1 MKKRVT
7 RLESEERDIGER
19 DEIRKSMGKTLFSL
33 FVFLYLYLHAHKS
46 PFSPLIIYKQLG

>member
-33 FVFLYLYLHAHKS
+33 FVFLYLYLHARKS
-46 PFSPLIIYKQLG
+46 LFPPLIIYKQLG